1 MGPVHAGGEGPP
13 RSPEAP
19 APTTP
24 VGGDAVALN
33 GSEPAKVSTAE
44 TPSVMSDGLVET
56 TPGAGDRTA
65 APRRQ
70 PALRRRLTRRN
81 RLRRDWMLVAMV
93 APAMAVLLVFTYV
106 PLLGNIIAF
115 QDYSPF
121 VGIWHSPFVG
131 FANFQRLFENA
142 DFWSAVKNTLVL
154 TSAQLVFFFPVP
166 IALALLLNSVLSSKL
181 RATVQAIV
189 YLPYFFSWV
198 LVVTLFQQIFGGA
211 GVISQFL
218 RAHNWGSMDLMT
230 NPHAFVGLV
239 TAQAVWKDAGWNAII
254 FLAALDGA
262 GRWRR
267 LWHITL
273 PGLRPVIVL
282 VLILRLGNALTVG
295 FEQILLQRDAVGAK
309 TSEVLDTFV
318 YYTGVVNGDW
328 AYGAAAGLFKGIVGL
343 VLVLAANRVA
353 HALGEQGVYS
363 RE

>member
-1 MGPVHAGGEGPP
+1 
-13 RSPEAP
+13 
-19 APTTP
+19 
-24 VGGDAVALN
+24 
-33 GSEPAKVSTAE
+33 
-44 TPSVMSDGLVET
+44 
-56 TPGAGDRTA
+56 
-65 APRRQ
+65 
-70 PALRRRLTRRN
+70 
-81 RLRRDWMLVAMV
+81 MLVAMV
-93 APAMAVLLVFTYV
+93 APAMVILLVFTYV
-106 PLLGNIIAF
+106 PLLGNVIAF

-154 TSAQLVFFFPVP
+154 TAAQLVFFFPVP

-181 RATVQAIV
+181 RGTIQAIV

-218 RAHNWGSMDLMT
+218 REHNWGSMDLMT
-230 NPHAFVGLV
+230 NPHAFVGLI

-254 FLAALDGA
+254 FLAALSAVDVALYEAAAVDGA

-328 AYGAAAGLFKGIVGL
+328 AYGAAAGLFKGVVGL
-343 VLVLAANRVA
+343 ILVLAANRVA